1 MVRILADYGIRIS
14 LEIPPIPE
22 EIPSNDEIG
31 MQLAS
36 MGHGPLLTHQQE
48 LRLGNTIQWAQ
59 DLMQYEQTGGQV
71 ANWTRVYLLKSAV
84 EAANILVTSNTRLVV
99 SIAKKYQW
107 RGVPFLD
114 LIQEGNIG
122 LMRAM
127 EKYNPK
133 RNFRF
138 STYATWWIRQH
149 ITRALADKGR
159 TIRLPVHMNDRI
171 NKFASKLHLAE
182 QELGRKPNEEDMAKF
197 MKISLEKATQLFQI
211 YRQNIMGSL
220 DAESE
225 TDDGEATTR
234 YDRLADEDDNI
245 DPVRQTL
252 NKEQREV
259 IAMVL
264 ATLPPR
270 EAQILK
276 LRFGLINGKTHT
288 LEEVGQKFGLTR
300 ERIRQIEGKALRRL
314 RHPRRARQLRDL
326 L

>member
-22 EIPSNDEIG
+22 EVPSNDEIG

-48 LRLGNTIQWAQ
+48 LRLGNVIQWAQ
-59 DLMQYEQTGGQV
+59 DLIRYEQTGGQV
-71 ANWTRVYLLKSAV
+71 VDWVRVYLLQSAV
-84 EAANILVTSNTRLVV
+84 EAANILIVSNTRLVV

-107 RGVPFLD
+107 KGVPFLD

-127 EKYNPK
+127 EKYDPK
-133 RNFRF
+133 LNFRF

-159 TIRLPVHMNDRI
+159 AIRLPAHMNDQI
-171 NKFASKLHLAE
+171 NRFASKLHLAE

-197 MKISLEKATQLFQI
+197 MKTSLRKITQLFRI
-211 YRQNIMGSL
+211 YRQNIIGSL

-234 YDRLADEDDNI
+234 YDRIADEDDNI
-245 DPVRQTL
+245 DPVRQASI
-252 NKEQREV
+252 NERREA
-259 IAMVL
+259 IAGAL

-270 EAQILK
+270 EARILK
-276 LRFGLINGKTHT
+276 LRFGLIDGKEHT

-300 ERIRQIEGKALRRL
+300 ERIRQIEQKALRKL
-314 RHPRRARQLRDL
+314 RHPRRARQLRDYR
-326 L
+326 